1 MGGDMQSWS
10 LRGDNSTGFVP
21 VTIGL
26 TTFAMCAKEQLS
38 AGGIVTS
45 QAYISV
51 EERFMYMNVYN

>member
-1 MGGDMQSWS
+1 MGGDMQSRS

-26 TTFAMCAKEQLS
+26 TTSAVCAKGQLF

-51 EERFMYMNVYN
+51 EEKFV